1 MNEQEKKTFKFLKD
15 IYNLNFKSCTIEN
28 CDIKN
33 IVNLVEKLQ
42 KEIED
47 LKTLTREYEAY
58 EFGEGNKIMIASKEW
73 FNNGYFKEHYISKD
87 KIKEKIEDLRQ
98 YEKEIEDEKDFEYYA
113 TLRIINVLRKLLG
126 GK

>member
-1 MNEQEKKTFKFLKD
+1 MNEEEKKTFRFLKGV
-15 IYNLNFKSCTIEN
+15 YNLNFKSCTMEIV
-28 CDIKN
+28 DIKN
-33 IVNLVEKLQ
+33 IISIIEKLQ

-47 LKTLTREYEAY
+47 LKTITREYDAY
-58 EFGEGNKIMIASKEW
+58 ELGEGNKIMIASKEW

-113 TLRIINVLRKLLG
+113 TLRIINVLKKLLG